1 MKKIHLEDIP
11 LIPIEKQDNV
21 LETALDV
28 FANGEKAKIFISQ
41 RDHIAFNGD
50 DKIVIVWDKP
60 NKEFGES
67 FTTKYFIMKEPGI
80 LHWGHEGGKITIEK
94 LDANFITY

>member
-1 MKKIHLEDIP
+1 MKKVHLEEIP

-41 RDHIAFNGD
+41 RDHLSFNGD
-50 DKIVIVWDKP
+50 DRIVIVWDKP

-67 FTTKYFIMKEPGI
+67 FTTKYFIMDEPGI
-80 LHWGHEGGKITIEK
+80 LLWGHEGGKITVEH
-94 LDANFITY
+94 LDV

>member
-1 MKKIHLEDIP
+1 MKKVYLNEIP
-11 LIPIEKQDNV
+11 LIPFNKQDNV
-21 LETALDV
+21 LEIALDV

-41 RDHIAFNGD
+41 RDHLAFNGD

-67 FTTKYFIMKEPGI
+67 FTTKYFIMDKPGE
-80 LHWGHEGGKITIEK
+80 LCWGHEGGKITVEQ
-94 LDANFITY
+94 LDI

>member
-1 MKKIHLEDIP
+1 MKKVYLNEIP
-11 LIPIEKQDNV
+11 LIPFNKQDNV
-21 LETALDV
+21 LEIALDV

-41 RDHIAFNGD
+41 RDHLAFNGD

-67 FTTKYFIMKEPGI
+67 FTTKYFIMDEPGE
-80 LHWGHEGGKITIEK
+80 LRWGQEGGKITVEQ
-94 LDANFITY
+94 LDI

>member
-1 MKKIHLEDIP
+1 MKKVHLDDIP
-11 LIPIEKQDNV
+11 LIPIENQDNV
-21 LETALDV
+21 SETALDV

-60 NKEFGES
+60 NKEFGDS
-67 FTTKYFIMKEPGI
+67 FTTKYFIMNEPGI
-80 LHWGHEGGKITIEK
+80 LSWGHGGGKIIIEQ
-94 LDANFITY
+94 L

>member
-1 MKKIHLEDIP
+1 MKKVHLDDIP

-21 LETALDV
+21 LESALDV

-41 RDHIAFNGD
+41 RDRLAFNGD
-50 DKIVIVWDKP
+50 DKIVILWDKP

-67 FTTKYFIMKEPGI
+67 FTTKYYLMDEPSI
-80 LHWGHEGGKITIEK
+80 LNWGHDGGQITIEH
-94 LDANFITY
+94 I